1 MKRSSALLRLVF
13 PGILLCLTVI
23 SCQKF
28 EEYPDE
34 PYIEFREFGL
44 IVNPQTGISEKGILR
59 IFYRDGDGDIG
70 LEQGDTLFPFQE
82 DGDYYYNL
90 LITYYEQQNGVFTEV
105 PLVSWN
111 NITQQ
116 YDTLTFNARMP
127 LLLPK
132 DQKKS
137 IKGII
142 DNEMFIYNP
151 LSAYDTIQFRVKIT
165 DRALN
170 VSNEVVTPPIVLI
183 KP

>member
-1 MKRSSALLRLVF
+1 MRFFLSGILVF
-13 PGILLCLTVI
+13 LTAI

-28 EEYPDE
+28 EEYPAE

-44 IVNPQTGISEKGILR
+44 ITNPVTGITEKAVLR

-82 DGDYYYNL
+82 DGEYYYNL
-90 LITYYEQQNGVFTEV
+90 LITYYELQKGIFTEV

-111 NITQQ
+111 NTTQQ

-132 DQKKS
+132 NQQKS

-142 DNEMFIYNP
+142 ENEIFIYNP
-151 LSAYDTIQFRVKIT
+151 LSAYDTIQFRVKII
-165 DRALN
+165 DRALHI
-170 VSNEVVTPPIVLI
+170 SNEVITPPII
-183 KP
+183 RINP